1 MGVSVKRIVVTGMGI
16 VSPLGCGVQ
25 HVWQSLLAGKSGIT
39 RLSEQLVADI
49 PCKVAGQVP
58 SIDSDPL
65 HGFDPL
71 ATIPAKERKKMDR
84 FIEFALVAAREALA
98 QAGWSPASAAEQERT
113 ATVIATGI
121 GGFSEI
127 ANAVHTTDERGP
139 RRLSPFT
146 IPSFLA
152 NLAAGHVSIAHGFR
166 GPIGAP
172 VTACA
177 AGAQA
182 GWSPASAAEQER
194 TATVIATGIGGF
206 SEIAN
211 AVHTTDERGP
221 RRLSPFTI
229 PSFLA
234 NLAAGHVSIAHG
246 FRGPIGAPVTAC
258 AAGAQAIG
266 DAARMIRS
274 GEADIALCGG
284 AEAAIHRVS
293 LAGFAAAR
301 ALSSAYSDHP
311 ESASRP
317 FDRDRDGFVMG
328 EGAGLIVIESLEHAL
343 ARGATPLAELV
354 GYGTS
359 ADAYHLTAG
368 PEDGNG
374 ARRAMEIAIRQA
386 GVTVE
391 EIDHINAHATST
403 QVGDKGELAA
413 IKTLFGVHPVA
424 ITSTKSATGHLL
436 GAAGGIEAIF
446 TIQALRDQVVP
457 PTLNLHHPDEE
468 AAGLNLVA
476 LQARPQKMRY
486 ALSNGFGFG
495 GVNASL
501 LLKRWQ

>member
-1 MGVSVKRIVVTGMGI
+1 MMSVSTKRIVVTGMGI
-16 VSPLGCGVQ
+16 VSPLGCGVS
-25 HVWQSLLAGKSGIT
+25 HVWQSLLQGKSGIS
-39 RLSEQLVADI
+39 RLADEVVDDI

-58 SIDSDPL
+58 SIEEDPQY
-65 HGFDPL
+65 GFDPL
-71 ATIPAKERKKMDR
+71 VAIPAKERKKMDR
-84 FIEFALVAAREALA
+84 FIEFALVAAKEALT
-98 QAGWSPASAAEQERT
+98 QANWFPQDQVEKDRT

-121 GGFSEI
+121 GGFNEI
-127 ANAVHTTDERGP
+127 ANAVRTTD
-139 RRLSPFT
+139 
-146 IPSFLA
+146 
-152 NLAAGHVSIAHGFR
+152 
-166 GPIGAP
+166 
-172 VTACA
+172 
-177 AGAQA
+177 
-182 GWSPASAAEQER
+182 
-194 TATVIATGIGGF
+194 
-206 SEIAN
+206 
-211 AVHTTDERGP
+211 DRGP

-284 AEAAIHRVS
+284 SEAAIHRVS

-301 ALSSAYSDHP
+301 ALSSSFNDDPTA
-311 ESASRP
+311 ASRP

-328 EGAGLIVIESLEHAL
+328 EGAGLLVIESLEHAQ

-374 ARRAMEIAIRQA
+374 ARRAMEAAIHQA
-386 GVTVE
+386 
-391 EIDHINAHATST
+391 EITTADIQHINAHATST

-413 IKTLFGVHPVA
+413 IKGLFGDAPVA

-457 PTLNLHHPDEE
+457 PTLNLHHPDTE
-468 AAGLNLVA
+468 AEGLHLVA
-476 LQARPQKMRY
+476 LTAQPLEIRY

-501 LLKRWQ
+501 LLKRWE

>member
-1 MGVSVKRIVVTGMGI
+1 MRYIPPMNVGRVVSRRSL
-16 VSPLGCGVQ
+16 SPLF
-25 HVWQSLLAGKSGIT
+25 WPT
-39 RLSEQLVADI
+39 
-49 PCKVAGQVP
+49 
-58 SIDSDPL
+58 
-65 HGFDPL
+65 
-71 ATIPAKERKKMDR
+71 
-84 FIEFALVAAREALA
+84 
-98 QAGWSPASAAEQERT
+98 
-113 ATVIATGI
+113 
-121 GGFSEI
+121 
-127 ANAVHTTDERGP
+127 
-139 RRLSPFT
+139 
-146 IPSFLA
+146 
-152 NLAAGHVSIAHGFR
+152 
-166 GPIGAP
+166 
-172 VTACA
+172 
-177 AGAQA
+177 
-182 GWSPASAAEQER
+182 
-194 TATVIATGIGGF
+194 
-206 SEIAN
+206 
-211 AVHTTDERGP
+211 
-221 RRLSPFTI
+221 
-229 PSFLA
+229 
-234 NLAAGHVSIAHG
+234 AAGHVSIAHG

-301 ALSSAYSDHP
+301 ALSSAYSDQP

-368 PEDGNG
+368 GRRNG
-374 ARRAMEIAIRQA
+374 ARRAMETAIRRA
-386 GVTVE
+386 GVTVD
-391 EIDHINAHATST
+391 EIDHINAHATSM

-413 IKTLFGVHPVA
+413 IKTLFGAHPVA

-446 TIQALRDQVVP
+446 TIQALRDQMVP
-457 PTLNLHHPDEE
+457 PTLNLHHPDED
-468 AAGLNLVA
+468 AAGMNSVA